1 MTHDKTDPGNWVR
14 LADYIRSGKSPIDMR
29 WLVFHRR
36 EAMRQFGC
44 LLKLGKGIL
53 IDHERLMA
61 YLEELDRREEGIVP
75 KLS

>member
-53 IDHERLMA
+53 IDHDRLMA
-61 YLEELDRREEGIVP
+61 YLE
-75 KLS
+75 